1 MDANNDNILHMDGY
15 RKQGAAP
22 DGSPAE
28 SPGRPGRDFGKPALI
43 LALLSLVLMVIFFFG
58 LSSNLKGIS
67 EEMRQVAG
75 MRNELAALQDQM
87 VQVRSQPTEGSRK
100 LLVNAMIEDMAQKA
114 AFLGGMIQDEEQA
127 RRMAQVQESLRQIQ
141 LELSR

>member
-15 RKQGAAP
+15 RKSEATPAGAP
-22 DGSPAE
+22 V
-28 SPGRPGRDFGKPALI
+28 RPGRDFGKLALV

-58 LSSNLKGIS
+58 MSSNLKGIS

-75 MRNELAALQDQM
+75 MKTELAAVHAQM
-87 VQVRSQPTEGSRK
+87 ALVQSQSTEGSRK

-114 AFLGGMIQDEEQA
+114 AFLGGMIQNEEQA

-141 LELSR
+141 LELTH